1 VRPGV
6 QALPGQ
12 VITQCDVSVVCADFA
27 GEREALEAIARALDE
42 QRSLVL
48 TRARYD
54 READENGVIINL
66 ANVVSVRVSK
76 TDRAT
81 TGQYL

>member
-1 VRPGV
+1 MKTSPWYARISP
-6 QALPGQ
+6 
-12 VITQCDVSVVCADFA
+12 
-27 GEREALEAIARALDE
+27 GEREALEAVARALDE
-42 QRSLVL
+42 RRSLVL
-48 TRARYD
+48 INARYD

-76 TDRAT
+76 TASAA